1 MNNIRYFFEKFRRG
15 YVFELNMEE
24 QKDVCCNFD
33 YINHYKFTFNNMIV
47 AHDLSCVKFF
57 DDYGNNI
64 SFDGV
69 VSISKIDEMV
79 YGIDCKV
86 GAFNKKTWVIH
97 VHSVQS
103 YKVKK

>member
-1 MNNIRYFFEKFRRG
+1 
-15 YVFELNMEE
+15 
-24 QKDVCCNFD
+24 
-33 YINHYKFTFNNMIV
+33 MIV

-57 DDYGNNI
+57 DDCGSSI

-69 VSISKIDEMV
+69 VSVYEIDEMV

-86 GAFNKKTWVIH
+86 GRFNKKTWVVH
-97 VHSVQS
+97 VRSMQS